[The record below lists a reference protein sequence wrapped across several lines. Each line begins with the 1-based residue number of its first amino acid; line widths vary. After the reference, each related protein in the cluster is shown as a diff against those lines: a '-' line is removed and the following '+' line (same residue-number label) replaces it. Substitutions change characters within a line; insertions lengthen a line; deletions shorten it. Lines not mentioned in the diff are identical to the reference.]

1 MAANAWLTCPFD
13 PAILFDVES
22 EERLDAA
29 AARLGINLNL
39 LTTQAGH
46 A

>member
-1 MAANAWLTCPFD
+1 MDNAWLTCPAD
-13 PAILFDVES
+13 PAILFDTAADQ
-22 EERLDAA
+22 RLAAA